1 MQLENKVAVI
11 TGASRGMGAAIA
23 KRFAHEGASV
33 VIASRKQ
40 DALNEVLD
48 EIEQSGGKGMAIAT
62 HTGEQEQ
69 CKTLIE
75 QTVGMF
81 GTVDILVNNAATN
94 PHFGPVLDSEQSHWQ
109 KTFEVNV
116 MGYFWTSRYAAE
128 VMQRNGGG
136 KIINMASLA
145 GLYPGPF
152 MGVYSVSKAAVIM
165 MTKVFAQE
173 LGRDNIRVNAIAP
186 GIIKTKF
193 AKAVWDNPDLN
204 AQYESKN
211 PMGRIGDPEEV
222 VGAALFLASDASS
235 YVNGDVIVLDGGHSL
250 NGF

>member
-11 TGASRGMGAAIA
+11 TGASRGMGEAIA
-23 KRFAHEGASV
+23 RAFAQEGATV

-40 DALNEVLD
+40 EMLDEVMD
-48 EIEQSGGKGMAIAT
+48 EIERAGGKGMAIAT
-62 HTGEQEQ
+62 HTGEQQQ
-69 CKTLIE
+69 CQRLIE
-75 QTVGMF
+75 QTVGTF
-81 GTVDILVNNAATN
+81 GTVDILINNAATN
-94 PHFGPVLDSEQSHWQ
+94 PHFGPILDSEQSHWQ
-109 KTFEVNV
+109 KTFDVNV

-165 MTKVFAQE
+165 MTKVLAQE

-193 AKAVWDNPDLN
+193 AEALWGNPQLN
-204 AQYESKN
+204 TQYENKN
-211 PMGRIGDPEEV
+211 PMGRIGDPQEV

-235 YVNGDVIVLDGGHSL
+235 YINGDVLMLDGGHSV